1 LAIEQLVD
9 LSKAGDRHNVDEQR
23 VSVWLR
29 RCSNLPANLSGCAR
43 FGLDHA
49 RLLEDR
55 LQDSGERT
63 CDDVGGATWRE
74 WIDES
79 NGV

>member
-9 LSKAGDRHNVDEQR
+9 LSEAGDRHNMDEQR

-29 RCSNLPANLSGCAR
+29 RCSNLPANLSGCAC

-49 RLLEDR
+49 GLLEDR

-63 CDDVGGATWRE
+63 RDDVGSATRRE
-74 WIDES
+74 WIDKS
-79 NGV
+79 NSV